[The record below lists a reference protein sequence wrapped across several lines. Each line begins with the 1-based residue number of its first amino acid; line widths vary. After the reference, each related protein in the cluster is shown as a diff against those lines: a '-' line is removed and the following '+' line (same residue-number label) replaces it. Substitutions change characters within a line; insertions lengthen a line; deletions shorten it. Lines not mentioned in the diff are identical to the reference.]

1 MRIGVI
7 GAAQGRARAIKAA
20 GLEPVVHNAGSADG
34 SELKRQHVTIVDDY
48 QAFVTLLD
56 HPRLFLLDL
65 PIGARV
71 DTVIDEA
78 YVVMEP
84 GDVVLDATG
93 SYWGDTLRRFRR
105 MRHRS
110 LFYVDVAL
118 IGAFPGGTILAAG
131 DEGGV
136 DLAAALL
143 ERLAR
148 PGGFVRAGGAGA
160 AHYAL
165 MVREAVATAFLHALS
180 EAQQLLEAYPHEL
193 EASAIRSRLWPDPPT
208 PGGQAAW
215 MLDDAIRL
223 EASVP
228 LLAQSVMLEIGH
240 ALDEQRQVSPAHRV
254 GGFIHPDDVL

>member
-1 MRIGVI
+1 ME
-7 GAAQGRARAIKAA
+7 AI
-20 GLEPVVHNAGSADG
+20 GLEPVVHHGGSAGSAALEW
-34 SELKRQHVTIVDDY
+34 SQVTVIDDY

-56 HPRLFLLDL
+56 HPRLFFLDL

-136 DLAAALL
+136 DLAAPLL

-165 MVREAVATAFLHALS
+165 MVQEAVATAFAHALS
-180 EAQQLLEAYPHEL
+180 EAQQLLEAYPHQL
-193 EASAIRSRLWPDPPT
+193 EAGAIHSQLWPDPPA

-228 LLAQSVMLEIGH
+228 LLAQGVMLEIGH
-240 ALDEQRQVSPAHRV
+240 ALDEQRQVSPADRV